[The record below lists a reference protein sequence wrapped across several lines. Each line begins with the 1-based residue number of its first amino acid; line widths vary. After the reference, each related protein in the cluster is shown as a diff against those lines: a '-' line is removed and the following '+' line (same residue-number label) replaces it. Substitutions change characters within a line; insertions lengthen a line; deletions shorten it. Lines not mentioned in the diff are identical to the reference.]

1 MERMEHLGMPL
12 PVVAPPVS
20 HDRCEIC
27 GLLPQIETSRGRSRI
42 VAASAAMHAL
52 FRRVARFASAEA
64 PVVILGESGTGKEVV
79 ARALHGN
86 SGRRG
91 HPFLAVNVAALPGEL
106 LESELFG
113 HVRGAFTGAATAK
126 KGLFEA
132 ADGGMLFLDEV
143 AEMPLALQAKLLRV
157 LQDGEVRRVGDTRPF
172 AVDVRVVCATHRELG
187 EQVRLG
193 LFREDLYYRLK
204 VLTLRVPPLRE
215 RKEDVLALA
224 EQFLRD
230 EGHRDAR
237 LAPEAAQVLLSYSW
251 PGNVRELASA
261 MKHGIAL
268 APGGVVRAEDLPEDL
283 LRRAPASASTQAL
296 SRDLRSLVDVER
308 DHILQVLAA
317 CEGSQAEAARI
328 LGIGRNTLWRKL
340 RHYAATA

>member
-12 PVVAPPVS
+12 PVLVPPVS
-20 HDRCEIC
+20 HERCDIC

-79 ARALHGN
+79 
-86 SGRRG
+86 
-91 HPFLAVNVAALPGEL
+91 
-106 LESELFG
+106 G

-157 LQDGEVRRVGDTRPF
+157 LQDGEIRRVGDTRPF

-230 EGHRDAR
+230 EGHPDAR
-237 LAPEAAQVLLSYSW
+237 LTPEAAKILLSYAW

-268 APGGVVRAEDLPEDL
+268 APGGIVRAEDLPEDL
-283 LRRAPASASTQAL
+283 LRGPSARTSMPAVSP
-296 SRDLRSLVDVER
+296 DLRSLVDVER
-308 DHILQVLAA
+308 DHILQVLAT
-317 CEGSQAEAARI
+317 CQGSQAEAARV

-340 RHYAATA
+340 RRYAATA

>member
-1 MERMEHLGMPL
+1 MEHLRMTL
-12 PVVAPPVS
+12 PVLSPPGG
-20 HDRCEIC
+20 HERCEVC
-27 GLLPQIETSRGRSRI
+27 GLLPLIETSRGPSRI
-42 VAASAAMHAL
+42 VARSAAMHTL
-52 FRRVARFASAEA
+52 FRRVARFASADA

-86 SGRRG
+86 SSRRG
-91 HPFLAVNVAALPGEL
+91 QPFLAVNVAALPGEL

-113 HVRGAFTGAATAK
+113 HVRGAFTGASTAK

-157 LQDGEVRRVGDTRPF
+157 LQDGEIRRVGDTRPF
-172 AVDVRVVCATHRELG
+172 GVNVRVVCATHRELG

-204 VLTLRVPPLRE
+204 VLTVRVPPLRE
-215 RKEDVLALA
+215 RPEDVLPLA

-230 EGHRDAR
+230 EGYPDAH
-237 LAPEAAQVLLSYSW
+237 LTPEAAQLLLSYGW

-268 APGGVVRAEDLPEDL
+268 APGGLVRSEDLPEDL
-283 LRRAPASASTQAL
+283 LRRAPATASSPAVHP
-296 SRDLRSLVDVER
+296 DLRSLADVER

-317 CEGSQAEAARI
+317 CQGSQAEAARV

-340 RHYAATA
+340 RHYAATV